1 MIERFGHLPFFHLLK
16 SPAFQNLTFLL
27 VIQSSNILITLI
39 SMPIL
44 IQVLGVD
51 QFGLI
56 SLALSVVLL
65 ANYFVDFG
73 FSINSPREVALL
85 QDQKS
90 ELSRIF
96 STLLIGKV
104 FLAGCASGS
113 IILLIFFFGFFEEY
127 QIILVFSLMLL
138 FSEATNMAWFFQG
151 MEKLKYVSLANI
163 VARAMFLLAII
174 FYIQDP
180 NQAKWVNF
188 TMGSAA
194 FVMNLAVIFYAVR
207 SFDLTWIIP
216 EVSALFD
223 LMKGNLSLLLSNLA
237 IFVSTKGSIII
248 LSFFS
253 TAEILGMFSLAE
265 RPVMVIRLIPSLV
278 VQAIFPRASRLY
290 IHEPDKFTS
299 YVKKSYVYC
308 IIFGLI
314 ISVLTFLLAPYIVFL
329 LSKKNLPD
337 AVFFLKLM
345 AFVPFLASLNVIN
358 MVVFLV
364 KNQKNILMN
373 LSFSMCVFMIAVTTA
388 SILLF
393 GPMGAAIGILASEA
407 FVFVLGVFI
416 NAKKNKPVFD
426 GLLQGAFRSGY
437 LS

>member
-1 MIERFGHLPFFHLLK
+1 MIERFGHLPFFHFLK
-16 SPAFQNLTFLL
+16 NPALQNFIFLL

-56 SLALSVVLL
+56 SLALSVVFL

-85 QDQKS
+85 QDQKP

-104 FLAGCASGS
+104 LLAGCASGL
-113 IILLIFFFGFFEEY
+113 IILLIFLFGFFEEY
-127 QIILVFSLMLL
+127 QTILVFSLILL

-151 MEKLKYVSLANI
+151 MEKLKLVSLANI

-174 FYIQDP
+174 LYIQHPD
-180 NQAKWVNF
+180 QAKWVNF
-188 TMGSAA
+188 TMGSAT
-194 FVMNLAVIFYAVR
+194 FVMNLAVILYAVR

-216 EVSALFD
+216 KARALFD

-253 TAEILGMFSLAE
+253 TAEMLGMFSLAE

-278 VQAIFPRASRLY
+278 IQAIFPRASRLY
-290 IHEPDKFTS
+290 LHEPDKFTS

-308 IIFGLI
+308 IVFGLI
-314 ISVLTFLLAPYIVFL
+314 ISLLTFLLAPYIVFL
-329 LSKKNLPD
+329 LSKRNLPE

-345 AFVPFLASLNVIN
+345 AFVPFLASLNVVN

-364 KNQKNILMN
+364 KNQKSILMN
-373 LSFSMCVFMIAVTTA
+373 VSFALCVFMISVTA
-388 SILLF
+388 ISIHLV
-393 GPMGAAIGILASEA
+393 GPMGAAIGILATEA
-407 FVFVLGVFI
+407 FVFVLGIYI
-416 NAKKNKPVFD
+416 NYKKNKPVFD
-426 GLLQGAFRSGY
+426 GLLRGAFRSGY
-437 LS
+437 LG

>member
-1 MIERFGHLPFFHLLK
+1 MLKRIGHLPFFHILK
-16 SPAFQNLTFLL
+16 NPALQNFIFLL

-56 SLALSVVLL
+56 SLALSVVFL

-85 QDQKS
+85 QNQKY
-90 ELSRIF
+90 ELSQIF

-104 FLAGCASGS
+104 FLAGFASGLV
-113 IILLIFFFGFFEEY
+113 ILLVFLFGFFEEY
-127 QIILVFSLMLL
+127 QIILVFSLILL
-138 FSEATNMAWFFQG
+138 LSEATNMAWFFQG
-151 MEKLKYVSLANI
+151 MEKLKLVSLANI
-163 VARAMFLLAII
+163 VARAMFLLAIVL
-174 FYIQDP
+174 YIQHP
-180 NQAKWVNF
+180 YQAKWVNF
-188 TMGSAA
+188 IMGSAT

-207 SFDLTWIIP
+207 SFDLKWIIP
-216 EVSALFD
+216 KATALFD

-253 TAEILGMFSLAE
+253 TAEMLGMFSLAE
-265 RPVMVIRLIPSLV
+265 RPVMVIRLIPSLII
-278 VQAIFPRASRLY
+278 QAIFPRASRLY
-290 IHEPDKFTS
+290 VHEPGKFTN
-299 YVKKSYVYC
+299 YVKKSYTYC

-314 ISVLTFLLAPYIVFL
+314 ISLLTFLLAPYIVYL

-337 AVFFLKLM
+337 AVFFLRLM
-345 AFVPFLASLNVIN
+345 AFVPFLASLNVVN

-373 LSFSMCVFMIAVTTA
+373 VSFALCVFMITVTAT
-388 SILLF
+388 SIHLF
-393 GPMGAAIGILASEA
+393 GPMGAAIGILATEA
-407 FVFVLGVFI
+407 FVFILGIYI
-416 NAKKNKPVFD
+416 NYKKNKTVFD
-426 GLLQGAFRSGY
+426 GLLQGTFRSGD